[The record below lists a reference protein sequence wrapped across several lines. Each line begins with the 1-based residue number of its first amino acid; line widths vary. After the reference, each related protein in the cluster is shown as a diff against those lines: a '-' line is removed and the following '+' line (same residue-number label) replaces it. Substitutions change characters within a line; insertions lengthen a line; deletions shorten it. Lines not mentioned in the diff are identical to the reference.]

1 MRKVTGYLW
10 AMERDLPDA
19 APRLARWGWI
29 TVAVNLA
36 VILWGAWVRASGSG
50 AGCGNHWPLCDG
62 QVLPLAPDIKMLTEF
77 AHRATS
83 GMALLLVVGMVVAA
97 RRTFPAGHRVRRAAW
112 VSLLLIVIEALL
124 GAGLVKFGLVDR
136 NDSLA
141 RAAVLGLH
149 LVNTQLLL
157 AALALTAWYAGGRP
171 GIRLGAIGPRGW
183 WLLAGTLALLVV
195 GLTGAV
201 ASLGDTLFPA
211 RTLREGLA
219 QDLDPT
225 SHLLLRLRVLHPTL
239 AILAGSFAWTLGM
252 LMPRWRGVDGRGR
265 REGRWLAT
273 MVGVQWA
280 IGGISLLLLV
290 PVALQLIHLLSADV
304 LWLAWVVFVATMLG
318 QRTENGERRTERERR
333 AENGESLFS
342 VLRSQFSVFRLS
354 HSGASR
360 TRPATALAASASNT
374 VPAPSSR

>member
-1 MRKVTGYLW
+1 MAT
-10 AMERDLPDA
+10 DTSDA

-62 QVLPLAPDIKMLTEF
+62 RVVPLAPDIKMLTEF

-83 GMALLLVVGMVVAA
+83 GLALLLVLGMLVAA

-112 VSLLLIVIEALL
+112 ASFVLIVIEALL

-136 NDSLA
+136 DDSLT
-141 RAAVLGLH
+141 RALVLGLH

-157 AALALTAWYAGGRP
+157 AALGLTAWYAGGHP
-171 GIRLGAIGPRGW
+171 RLRLAAIGPRGW
-183 WLLAGTLALLVV
+183 WLLLGTVALLVV
-195 GLTGAV
+195 GLTGAI

-211 RTLREGLA
+211 RTLREGIA

-239 AILAGSFAWTLGM
+239 AILAGSFVWLLGM
-252 LMPRWRGVDGRGR
+252 LLPRWAPLAGRGR
-265 REGRWLAT
+265 REGRLLAT
-273 MVGVQWA
+273 MVAIQWA
-280 IGGISLLLLV
+280 IGAVSLLLLV
-290 PVALQLIHLLSADV
+290 PVALQLLHLLSADL
-304 LWLAWVVFVATMLG
+304 LWLSWVLFAATVLG
-318 QRTENGERRTERERR
+318 SDGGGRNDG
-333 AENGESLFS
+333 G
-342 VLRSQFSVFRLS
+342 
-354 HSGASR
+354 
-360 TRPATALAASASNT
+360 
-374 VPAPSSR
+374 